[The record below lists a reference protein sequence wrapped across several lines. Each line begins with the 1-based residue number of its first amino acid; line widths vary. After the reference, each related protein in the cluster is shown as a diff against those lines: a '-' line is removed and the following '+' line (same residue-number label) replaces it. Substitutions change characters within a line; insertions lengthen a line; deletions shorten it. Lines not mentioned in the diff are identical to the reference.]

1 MMLMSKPKVFLTQ
14 LIQDTGMSLLEGKVD
29 HKLWSIDGKPDPE
42 TVLRDIPL
50 ADVLIMTMGLHMDR
64 AFFEMAVKLKLSLI
78 HISDPTGQ
86 EATPFG
92 VF

>member
-50 ADVLIMTMGLHMDR
+50 ADGLIMTMGIHMDR